1 MKMYRPHRLC
11 PRNSKPKE
19 PSLYRSLCVSILCM
33 FLSTV
38 MLVGTTFAWFHSSA
52 TSAVSTIT
60 AGGLNVSTSYITQ
73 NTVRAHAD
81 IGSDGTVTYRDIT
94 PAEWIPFDGNG
105 GNPFGSIPFN
115 SNSAQVIFL
124 KLTNNSDSR
133 VTYRLALNL
142 LGDTSVSANS
152 GNSLSSLL
160 RYGCSVLDPVP
171 TNSSESSLLATATIP
186 GATTTNGITTYSAD
200 VTSLSSENFE
210 ISGTFVDALSSHSS
224 TTIERN
230 DNNEV
235 TRITYGGHICK
246 VDLIANET
254 KYIAVS
260 LYMPNGSS
268 YGESTALVYIQLS
281 MTVNQFSAENPLMP
295 NVVGSNAI
303 TQQDLEAAL
312 SVMCGNLLS
321 EDEIPVVDEIKPV
334 EDGSEA
340 DTETPAETGDATD
353 QPTTGTNTTGTPA
366 SPDPSSG
373 STGESGT
380 PSGASDTGTTSD
392 TDTSGGTG
400 APVSEHQAEVPT
412 T

>member
-38 MLVGTTFAWFHSSA
+38 MLVGTTFAWFYSSA

-73 NTVRAHAD
+73 STARKYAASETGIPSN
-81 IGSDGTVTYRDIT
+81 
-94 PAEWIPFDGNG
+94 EWIPFDGNG
-105 GNPFGSIPFN
+105 GNPFGSIPFH
-115 SNSAQVIFL
+115 SNDAQVIFL
-124 KLTNNSDSR
+124 KLTNNGISHA
-133 VTYRLALNL
+133 TYRLALNL

-224 TTIERN
+224 TTIERD

-246 VDLIANET
+246 VELSAGET
-254 KYIAVS
+254 RYVAVS
-260 LYMPNGSS
+260 LYMPDSSS
-268 YGESTALVYIQLS
+268 YSDSTALVYIQLA
-281 MTVNQFSAENPLMP
+281 MTVNQRDAENPLMP
-295 NVVGSNAI
+295 NVVGSAAV
-303 TQQDLEAAL
+303 TQQELDAAFSL
-312 SVMCGNLLS
+312 MYESFLN
-321 EDEIPVVDEIKPV
+321 EDEPLVVDETKSPEGDPV
-334 EDGSEA
+334 TNAEA
-340 DTETPAETGDATD
+340 PAETGDATVQPPTD
-353 QPTTGTNTTGTPA
+353 TNPTT
-366 SPDPSSG
+366 G
-373 STGESGT
+373 STGETEPTTPEAPADPPAEVKPSGGSTETDT
-380 PSGASDTGTTSD
+380 PSNGENLS
-392 TDTSGGTG
+392 
-400 APVSEHQAEVPT
+400 
-412 T
+412 